1 MLLIPSCLQEIK
13 TVYMTDKNFEPK
25 IVARASSAA
34 EGLCKWVRAMVLYD
48 EVIKV
53 VAPKREKLQIAQ
65 RDYENTVKFLNER
78 RELLAEL
85 TEKLN
90 VLKESLRVILAKK
103 IELENEVKQQQCSNE
118 SRIHRVLIV
127 NLLTGDDL

>member
-1 MLLIPSCLQEIK
+1 
-13 TVYMTDKNFEPK
+13 MTDKNFEPK

-127 NLLTGDDL
+127 KLFTGDDL

>member
-1 MLLIPSCLQEIK
+1 
-13 TVYMTDKNFEPK
+13 MTDKNFEPK

-118 SRIHRVLIV
+118 SRIHRVLY
-127 NLLTGDDL
+127 

>member
-127 NLLTGDDL
+127 NLFAGDDL

>member
-1 MLLIPSCLQEIK
+1 
-13 TVYMTDKNFEPK
+13 MTDKNFEPK

-53 VAPKREKLQIAQ
+53 VAPKREKLQVAQ

-127 NLLTGDDL
+127 NLFTGDDL